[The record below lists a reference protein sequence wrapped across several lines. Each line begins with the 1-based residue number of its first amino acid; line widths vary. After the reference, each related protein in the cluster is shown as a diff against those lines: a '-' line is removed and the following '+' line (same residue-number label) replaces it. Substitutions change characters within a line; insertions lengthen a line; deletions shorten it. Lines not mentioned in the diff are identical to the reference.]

1 MLLVVLGGHIFLRGC
16 LNFSGRGWKGGGG
29 LMNDGWLA

>member
-16 LNFSGRGWKGGGG
+16 LNFSGRGWKGGG